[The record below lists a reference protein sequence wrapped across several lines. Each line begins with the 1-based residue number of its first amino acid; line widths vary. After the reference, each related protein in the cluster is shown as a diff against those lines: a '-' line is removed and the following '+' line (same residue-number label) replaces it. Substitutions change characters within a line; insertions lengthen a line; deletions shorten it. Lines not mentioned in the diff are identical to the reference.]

1 MDLLTP
7 EPGLLFWMLVAF
19 GVVFFVLAR
28 YGFPVI
34 VKMVEERKAF
44 IDRSLQE
51 AKDAADRLAGVVEES
66 EKIIRQ
72 AREQE
77 MAILKE
83 ADTMR
88 NQVIAEAKDQA
99 AAEARK
105 LIADAREAIRK
116 EKSIALREVHNEIA
130 TISLGIAEKVLR
142 KNLSDQPA
150 QKELAGKLIEEARLN

>member
-7 EPGLLFWMLVAF
+7 EPGLLFWMLIAF

-77 MAILKE
+77 IAILKE
-83 ADTMR
+83 ADSLKA
-88 NQVIAEAKDQA
+88 QVVAEAKEHA
-99 AAEARK
+99 AVEARK
-105 LIADAREAIRK
+105 MIDNAREAIRK
-116 EKSIALREVHNEIA
+116 EKAMALREVHNEIA
-130 TISLGIAEKVLR
+130 SLSIGIAEKILR
-142 KNLSDQPA
+142 KNLADQKA
-150 QKELAGKLIEEARLN
+150 QQELADKLIEEARLN